1 MLPTLWAS
9 ADVVAVDKPSGLLV
23 HNSSFTR
30 TRERSAVTIVR
41 EALGPDWSPV
51 HRLDR
56 GTSGVLL
63 FARGAEALRAWQAA
77 LDGSR
82 RYYLALVRGQ
92 VKAGF
97 DVDHALDDERGVRR
111 DAQSHVEPVWS
122 RAEPR
127 CSLVRVEPVQ
137 GRTHQVRRHCAFAS
151 HHVLGDA
158 NYGKGPLNREYR
170 ARFGLARLAL
180 HAERLAVTDPS
191 SGAALE
197 VASPLPDDLA
207 EPIARILRGE
217 EIAPPDR

>member
-1 MLPTLWAS
+1 
-9 ADVVAVDKPSGLLV
+9 
-23 HNSSFTR
+23 
-30 TRERSAVTIVR
+30 
-41 EALGPDWSPV
+41 
-51 HRLDR
+51 
-56 GTSGVLL
+56 
-63 FARGAEALRAWQAA
+63 
-77 LDGSR
+77 
-82 RYYLALVRGQ
+82 
-92 VKAGF
+92 GF

-207 EPIARILRGE
+207 GPIARILRGE
-217 EIAPPDR
+217 G

>member
-9 ADVVAVDKPSGLLV
+9 ADVVALDKPSGLLV

-56 GTSGVLL
+56 GTSGVLV
-63 FARGAEALRAWQAA
+63 FARGPDASRAWQAA
-77 LDGSR
+77 LEGGR
-82 RYYLALVRGQ
+82 RLYLALVRGQ
-92 VKAGF
+92 VKAAF

-111 DAQSHVEPVWS
+111 DARSHVEPVWS
-122 RAEPR
+122 RPEPR
-127 CSLVRVEPVQ
+127 CSLVRVEPAQ

-191 SGAALE
+191 TGVALE

-207 EPIARILRGE
+207 GPIARILGGE
-217 EIAPPDR
+217 EISPPDR